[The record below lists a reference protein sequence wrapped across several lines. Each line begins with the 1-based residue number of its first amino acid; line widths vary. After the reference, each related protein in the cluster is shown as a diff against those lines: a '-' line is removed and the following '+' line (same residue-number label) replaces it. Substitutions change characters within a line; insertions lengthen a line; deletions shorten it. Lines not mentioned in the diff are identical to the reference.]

1 MAFWWVNH
9 KQTRNHEVRGGY
21 LWSPMLNANGAI
33 NQTYE
38 NMKLV
43 RVGDVV
49 FS

>member
-21 LWSPMLNANGAI
+21 LWSPMRNANGAI

-38 NMKLV
+38 NMTRT